1 MRIFKKMAIELD
13 PRIYTV
19 AILLV
24 SVCAMHHWFHENQYT
39 KVEPKGIIR
48 DIYFGASFFSLY
60 MAYLMAKQQ
69 GLLNF

>member
-1 MRIFKKMAIELD
+1 MDID
-13 PRIYTV
+13 PRVYTV

-24 SVCAMHHWFHENQYT
+24 SVCAMHHWFYENDYI
-39 KVEPKGIIR
+39 KVSPKGMLMNV
-48 DIYFGASFFSLY
+48 YFIASFFAVY

>member
-1 MRIFKKMAIELD
+1 MAIELD

-24 SVCAMHHWFHENQYT
+24 SVCAMHHWFHENDYI
-39 KVEPKGIIR
+39 KASPKGMLMNV
-48 DIYFGASFFSLY
+48 YFIASFFSLY

-69 GLLNF
+69 GLVNF